1 MYLPICIWIRR
12 CVCVAVEWVQAI
24 FDVADCQ
31 IFSFFFLHSQALCIY
46 DLCDHVMVALSPIS
60 PPTTFDTWLQLPQS
74 TLLRMVHEIR
84 PEFASI
90 RSRQG
95 RFGGVE
101 IGADRLMGSRWHC
114 NSFEIKQNSTQS
126 KENPTTFVAYL
137 AVKWKYIM
145 CCRRLLCTLHTYTHS
160 SDLFPFKLKS
170 NLWVRSFLGSCVHIV
185 SI

>member
-1 MYLPICIWIRR
+1 MGSSDLRCRRLPNLLFFFSALPSPLHIRSLRSCDGGIKPHKSSYNIWYVITIATEHSFAYGSWDTPWICI
-12 CVCVAVEWVQAI
+12 
-24 FDVADCQ
+24 D
-31 IFSFFFLHSQALCIY
+31 S
-46 DLCDHVMVALSPIS
+46 
-60 PPTTFDTWLQLPQS
+60 QS
-74 TLLRMVHEIR
+74 T
-84 PEFASI
+84 
-90 RSRQG
+90 RSFRG
-95 RFGGVE
+95 SRKRG
-101 IGADRLMGSRWHC
+101 IKCGADRLMGSRWHC

-126 KENPTTFVAYL
+126 KEKPTTFVAYL